1 MVEEH
6 VLDEGRIFVCRKALG
21 SWKKRF
27 YENLTF
33 MKMKLYNKAN
43 TGFETI
49 KICIFKSGAKT

>member
-1 MVEEH
+1 MSLMKEKYLFVEK
-6 VLDEGRIFVCRKALG
+6 LSDRGRKG
-21 SWKKRF
+21 F